1 MIVFD
6 LGMLPVAAQAQFPR
20 MFGLDI
26 QLIHDSVF
34 LAINVFILF
43 TFLSYILF
51 NPVRDMLNKRR
62 ERIQSDIESAGRNK
76 EDALALKA
84 EYEAKLKEIDKE
96 AEKILSEARK
106 KALKREEDIVNEAKE
121 EANRILERAHSEVVL
136 EQKRAVDDMKKEM
149 IRIASAMA
157 GRVVAQSMDVKIQD
171 TLIEETIKEMGDG
184 IWQN

>member
-1 MIVFD
+1 MITFD
-6 LGMLPVAAQAQFPR
+6 LDMLLAAQVQFPR
-20 MFGLDI
+20 MFGLDV
-26 QLIHDSVF
+26 QLIHDSIF

-43 TFLSYILF
+43 TFLSFLLF

-62 ERIQSDIESAGRNK
+62 EKIQSDIETAGKNK
-76 EDALALKA
+76 EDAIALKA
-84 EYEAKLKEIDKE
+84 EYEAKLREIDKE

-106 KALKREEDIVNEAKE
+106 KALKREEDIVNEARE

-136 EQKRAVDDMKKEM
+136 EQKRAVDEMKKEM

-171 TLIEETIKEMGDG
+171 TLIEETLKEMGEST
-184 IWQN
+184 WQN

>member
-1 MIVFD
+1 MTFD
-6 LGMLPVAAQAQFPR
+6 FDMLLVAQVQFPR
-20 MFGLDI
+20 MFGLDV
-26 QLIHDSVF
+26 QLIHDSIF

-43 TFLSYILF
+43 TFLSFLLF

-62 ERIQSDIESAGRNK
+62 EKIQSDIETAGKNK
-76 EDALALKA
+76 EDAIALKA
-84 EYEAKLKEIDKE
+84 EYEAKLREIDKE

-106 KALKREEDIVNEAKE
+106 KALNRE

-171 TLIEETIKEMGDG
+171 TLIEETLKEMGEST
-184 IWQN
+184 WQN